1 MKCQVQKNSYLPQVQ
16 LQNVHFK
23 RCLLYSEYVNWIDTD
38 ITYILFLSV
47 DEEIFGKISN
57 LIFFLQIR
65 HFSWKKLYPF
75 THSYSFMCIFKNLNT
90 ENAFMKIQ
98 IFRKSLWSKYLTD
111 IFNQIYILGLKW
123 MVSVILPWKVYFNN
137 EVYLTS

>member
-1 MKCQVQKNSYLPQVQ
+1 MSIVQWICELNRHRHYLHSFSECGWRNIWQD
-16 LQNVHFK
+16 FK
-23 RCLLYSEYVNWIDTD
+23 FD
-38 ITYILFLSV
+38 
-47 DEEIFGKISN
+47 
-57 LIFFLQIR
+57 FFLQIR

-137 EVYLTS
+137 EIYLTSREGNGTPLQYSCLEHTMDGGAW